1 MPSYNYND
9 SRSNDVSSRRDTNGS
24 SWSGGYG
31 NYSNTGSG
39 WGGGTTT
46 STNGGTTN
54 NGWGG
59 AGGGF
64 KTGPTT
70 SYTLGGNTSSYT
82 PSSSHYSSSNGAT
95 NGTYNNPTS
104 SNYSSSNVGSGLSQI
119 DFTQTNLV
127 PFEKDFYIE
136 HPDVT
141 NRPESEANAWRASK
155 QISVVGA
162 GVPKPCMTFEEA
174 SMPEYILSEVMKQGF
189 DRPTPIQSQGWP
201 MALKG
206 RNMVGISATGS
217 GKTLAF
223 LLPAMIHINAQQY
236 LKPGDG
242 PIVLVL
248 APTRELAVQIKEEC
262 DKFGASSDIKN
273 TVVYG
278 GVPKSKQIASLRSG
292 VEIVIATPGRLIDHL
307 EAGNTNLKRVTY
319 LVLDEA
325 DRMLDMGFEPQLR
338 KICSQIRP
346 DRQVL
351 MWSAT
356 WPREVQNLAEDYL
369 KEYYQVTV
377 GSLDLAGNKDVKQDI
392 VVCTDMDKYNNL
404 LRYLRENLTD
414 KDRVLVF
421 VETKK
426 GCDMLTRS
434 LRMDSFQARAMHGD
448 KGQDE
453 RDWVLKEFKERKST
467 LLVATDVAARGL
479 DVDDI
484 RMVVN
489 FDFPNDME
497 SYIHRIGRTGRAGK
511 KGTAVSFFVAEKN
524 GRMAKELIEILS
536 RTNQNI
542 PSELYS
548 CSGPPKGGGRG
559 GRFGGSRRF

>member
-1 MPSYNYND
+1 
-9 SRSNDVSSRRDTNGS
+9 
-24 SWSGGYG
+24 
-31 NYSNTGSG
+31 
-39 WGGGTTT
+39 
-46 STNGGTTN
+46 
-54 NGWGG
+54 
-59 AGGGF
+59 
-64 KTGPTT
+64 
-70 SYTLGGNTSSYT
+70 
-82 PSSSHYSSSNGAT
+82 
-95 NGTYNNPTS
+95 
-104 SNYSSSNVGSGLSQI
+104 
-119 DFTQTNLV
+119 
-127 PFEKDFYIE
+127 
-136 HPDVT
+136 
-141 NRPESEANAWRASK
+141 
-155 QISVVGA
+155 
-162 GVPKPCMTFEEA
+162 
-174 SMPEYILSEVMKQGF
+174 MPEYILSEVLKQGF
-189 DRPTPIQSQGWP
+189 DKPTPIQSQGWP

-206 RNMVGISATGS
+206 KNMVGISATGS

-236 LKPGDG
+236 LKPGEG

-262 DKFGASSDIKN
+262 DKFGSSSDIKN

-278 GVPKSKQIASLRSG
+278 GVPKSRQIRDLRSG

-307 EAGNTNLKRVTY
+307 EQGNTNLKRVTY

-356 WPREVQNLAEDYL
+356 WPRDVQNLARDYL
-369 KEYYQVTV
+369 RDYYQVTV
-377 GSLDLAGNKDVKQDI
+377 GSLDLAGNKDVTQM
-392 VVCTDMDKYNNL
+392 VEVCSDQDKYRNL
-404 LRYLRENLTD
+404 LRYLRENLTG

-434 LRMDSFQARAMHGD
+434 LRMDGFQARAMHGD
-448 KGQDE
+448 KSQEE
-453 RDWVLKEFKERKST
+453 RDWVLREFKSCQST

-489 FDFPNDME
+489 FDFANDME
-497 SYIHRIGRTGRAGK
+497 SYVHRIGRTGRAGK
-511 KGTAVSFFVAEKN
+511 KGVAVSFFVPEKN
-524 GRMAKELIEILS
+524 GRLARELIDILD
-536 RTNQNI
+536 RTTQNI
-542 PSELYS
+542 PPELRS
-548 CSGPPKGGGRG
+548 LQNFVGGGKKKG
-559 GRFGGSRRF
+559 RRF

>member
-1 MPSYNYND
+1 MSYY
-9 SRSNDVSSRRDTNGS
+9 
-24 SWSGGYG
+24 
-31 NYSNTGSG
+31 
-39 WGGGTTT
+39 GGG
-46 STNGGTTN
+46 NGGN
-54 NGWGG
+54 NFSN
-59 AGGGF
+59 GGG
-64 KTGPTT
+64 
-70 SYTLGGNTSSYT
+70 GGGGDARSSYD
-82 PSSSHYSSSNGAT
+82 SQNLGSN
-95 NGTYNNPTS
+95 
-104 SNYSSSNVGSGLSQI
+104 LSQI
-119 DFTQTNLV
+119 DFQNTQLV
-127 PFEKDFYIE
+127 AFEKDFYIE
-136 HPDVT
+136 HPDV
-141 NRPESEANAWRASK
+141 RKRSDQEAEAWRASK
-155 QISVVGA
+155 QIVIIGE
-162 GVPKPCMTFEEA
+162 GIPKPCMTFDEA
-174 SMPEYILSEVMKQGF
+174 SMPEYILSQVLKQGF

-206 RNMVGISATGS
+206 KNMVGVSATGS

-236 LKPGDG
+236 LKPGEG

-262 DKFGASSDIKN
+262 DKFGSSSEIKN

-278 GVPKSKQIASLRSG
+278 GVPKAKQIRELRTG

-307 EAGNTNLKRVTY
+307 EQGNTNLKRVTY

-356 WPREVQNLAEDYL
+356 WPRDVKNLASDYL
-369 KEYYQVTV
+369 DQYYQVTV
-377 GSLDLAGNKDVKQDI
+377 GNTDLSGNKDVTQTIECVNDQ
-392 VVCTDMDKYNNL
+392 DKYNNL
-404 LRYLRENLTD
+404 VRYLKENLTA

-434 LRMDSFQARAMHGD
+434 LRMDGFQARAMHGD
-448 KGQDE
+448 KSQQE
-453 RDWVLKEFKERKST
+453 RDWALKEFKACQST

-489 FDFPNDME
+489 FDFPGDTE
-497 SYIHRIGRTGRAGK
+497 TYIHRIGRTGCAGK
-511 KGTAVSFFVAEKN
+511 KGVAVSFFVGEKN
-524 GRMAKELIEILS
+524 GRMAREIMEILNRS
-536 RTNQNI
+536 NQVI
-542 PSELYS
+542 SDELRS
-548 CSGPPKGGGRG
+548 AAQ
-559 GRFGGSRRF
+559 

>member
-1 MPSYNYND
+1 
-9 SRSNDVSSRRDTNGS
+9 
-24 SWSGGYG
+24 
-31 NYSNTGSG
+31 
-39 WGGGTTT
+39 
-46 STNGGTTN
+46 
-54 NGWGG
+54 
-59 AGGGF
+59 
-64 KTGPTT
+64 
-70 SYTLGGNTSSYT
+70 
-82 PSSSHYSSSNGAT
+82 
-95 NGTYNNPTS
+95 
-104 SNYSSSNVGSGLSQI
+104 
-119 DFTQTNLV
+119 
-127 PFEKDFYIE
+127 
-136 HPDVT
+136 
-141 NRPESEANAWRASK
+141 
-155 QISVVGA
+155 
-162 GVPKPCMTFEEA
+162 
-174 SMPEYILSEVMKQGF
+174 
-189 DRPTPIQSQGWP
+189 

-206 RNMVGISATGS
+206 KNMVGISATGS

-236 LKPGDG
+236 LKPGEG

-278 GVPKSKQIASLRSG
+278 GVPKSRQVRDLRSG

-307 EAGNTNLKRVTY
+307 EQGNTNLKRVTY
-319 LVLDEA
+319 LVMDEA

-356 WPREVQNLAEDYL
+356 WPREVQNLARDYL
-369 KEYYQVTV
+369 HDFYQVTV
-377 GSLDLAGNKDVKQDI
+377 GSLDLAGNKDVTQM
-392 VVCTDMDKYNNL
+392 VEVCSDQDKYRNL
-404 LRYLRENLTD
+404 LRYLRENLTG

-434 LRMDSFQARAMHGD
+434 LRMDGFQARAMHGD
-448 KGQDE
+448 KSQEE
-453 RDWVLKEFKERKST
+453 RDWVLREFKSCQAT

-489 FDFPNDME
+489 FDFPGDME
-497 SYIHRIGRTGRAGK
+497 SYVHRIGRTGRAGK
-511 KGTAVSFFVAEKN
+511 KGVAVSFFVPDKN
-524 GRMAKELIEILS
+524 GRLARELIDILQ
-536 RTNQNI
+536 RTTQNI
-542 PSELYS
+542 PDELHS
-548 CSGPPKGGGRG
+548 LRNSMGGSKGGRG
-559 GRFGGSRRF
+559 KRRY